1 MSTSADAESSDGVL
15 NNDLLS
21 YILDFL
27 PLTVPMTLKCERVSK
42 QFYTIADSRWPKV
55 WHHTYSS
62 TLQKNHRFAAIQMYL
77 HNKQRSS
84 DGSYIKVPVV
94 LIGDGGVGKSALALR
109 FTHSEFFPRY
119 DPTMYVTFQS
129 DHLERMFTIKYWK

>member
-1 MSTSADAESSDGVL
+1 MSTSAKSNNEVL

-27 PLTVPMTLKCERVSK
+27 PLTVPMMLKCERVSK
-42 QFYTIADSRWPKV
+42 QFYTIADSRWTKV
-55 WHHTYSS
+55 WHHTYAS

-77 HNKQRSS
+77 HNKQCSS
-84 DGSYIKVPVV
+84 DGGYVKVPVA
-94 LIGDGGVGKSALALR
+94 LIGEGYAGKSALAIR
-109 FTHSEFFPRY
+109 FTHSVFVSQY

-129 DHLERMFTIKYWK
+129 DHLERIITRK